1 MAIDYKK
8 LPVYQQK
15 DKILE
20 FAMAKQII
28 ENGDT
33 VREIERKVKNKK
45 IKCMLPLEAAH
56 R

>member
-20 FAMAKQII
+20 VL
-28 ENGDT
+28 E
-33 VREIERKVKNKK
+33 KNQV
-45 IKCMLPLEAAH
+45 IVVFF
-56 R
+56 